1 MSKVSVFDREWIDLV
16 FEGRNK
22 EYGAYQL
29 RKESSKTTIL
39 ALFSSIALI
48 GILVAIPSAI
58 NHFKADNSG
67 GITTC
72 PIGPEITPVDITPKE
87 LPKPKIPEPETPQQQ
102 AAALASVTST
112 VAFREPEISRTASE
126 PLPTT
131 TDFVNADPGSQT
143 TAGSQT
149 GTVVIGTPPGTGPA
163 TSTGTGTTGT
173 GNEPISSNL
182 VDESPMFMN
191 GLDDFR
197 RLVGDKFNLPETD
210 RKMTLRVFVSF
221 IVEKDGTMSDIKVLK
236 DPGYG
241 MGEEAIRVLKSIK
254 TKWKPGKKDGKE
266 VRTAFSIPIV
276 LNVK

>member
-39 ALFSSIALI
+39 ALFSSIALV
-48 GILVAIPSAI
+48 GILVAIPYAI
-58 NHFKADNSG
+58 NYFKPETADINTNTEGVFIDVSD
-67 GITTC
+67 TVE
-72 PIGPEITPVDITPKE
+72 PFKPAEPEK
-87 LPKPKIPEPETPQQQ
+87 PEPETPQQQ
-102 AAALASVTST
+102 AAAPASSTAT
-112 VAFREPEISRTASE
+112 VAFRDPEISRTATE

-131 TDFVNADPGSQT
+131 NDFVNADPGSQT
-143 TAGSQT
+143 TAGSPT
-149 GTVVIGTPPGTGPA
+149 GTIVIGTPPGNGPN
-163 TSTGTGTTGT
+163 TSTGTGTG
-173 GNEPISSNL
+173 GGEDGPIDATR

-191 GLDDFR
+191 DLDDFR

-210 RKMTLRVFVSF
+210 RQMTLRVFVSF
-221 IVEKDGTMSDIKVLK
+221 IVEKDGTMSNIKVLK

-241 MGEEAIRVLKSIK
+241 MGQEAIRVLKSIK

-276 LNVK
+276 LNIK

>member
-48 GILVAIPSAI
+48 GTLVAIPYALSY
-58 NHFKADNSG
+58 FKSETADIPTDSE
-67 GITTC
+67 GIILVNDVVE
-72 PIGPEITPVDITPKE
+72 PFKPAEPEK
-87 LPKPKIPEPETPQQQ
+87 PKPEAPQQQ
-102 AAALASVTST
+102 AAAPASATAT
-112 VAFREPEISRTASE
+112 VAFTQLQITNTPVE

-143 TAGSQT
+143 TPGSTT
-149 GTVVIGTPPGTGPA
+149 GTIVIGTPPGTGPA
-163 TSTGTGTTGT
+163 TSTGTGITGT
-173 GNEPISSNL
+173 GDEPISSNL

-197 RLVGDKFNLPETD
+197 RLVADKFDLPETSE
-210 RKMTLRVFVSF
+210 KMTLKVFVSF

-254 TKWKPGKKDGKE
+254 TKWKPGKKGGKE

-276 LNVK
+276 LNLK